1 MAPLDKK
8 TITDELEQLQL
19 EETRDRV
26 SDMRLRRES
35 LRRRA
40 EARDQ
45 DLNDAIA
52 RQTAI
57 QAACWHKK
65 GGKGVSMLFQGN
77 DHNYAVVKHT
87 LSHGPLVV
95 ICQRCNRKWEQPDTA
110 LNSRKSSP
118 EDKAL
123 YKKLYEEYMWAVN
136 LPTDNE
142 PSGTQLFVIT
152 KTEQPAA

>member
-1 MAPLDKK
+1 MPLDRKA
-8 TITDELEQLQL
+8 ITEELEQLQL

-26 SDMRLRRES
+26 TEMRHRRES

-40 EARDQ
+40 EARDT
-45 DLNDAIA
+45 DLKDSAA
-52 RQTAI
+52 RQKAI
-57 QAACWHKK
+57 QDACWHKK
-65 GGKGVSMLFQGN
+65 GGKGVTMLFQGN

-87 LSHGPLVV
+87 LSHGPLLV
-95 ICQRCNRKWEQPDTA
+95 ICQRCSKVWEPPNTA
-110 LNSRKSSP
+110 LNTRASSK

-123 YKKLYEEYMWAVN
+123 YKKLYDEYQWAVN

-152 KTEQPAA
+152 REEPAA